1 MTIRQDSSNDKTCTS
16 PYRLLLPGDRI
27 AERVAQLADE
37 IAARYADGDLTIVG
51 VLTGSI
57 VFLADLIRHLP
68 VSFRLDLTWVRS
80 YPGAATTSQGV
91 NVLLPAATDLDG
103 RDVLIVDDILDSS
116 QTLSDL
122 LDRARRAGARSVRT
136 CVLLRKDRPDL
147 PDRLAPDFA
156 GFDVPNEFVVGFGLD
171 CDGRYRNLP
180 DICVL
185 ESPPAGGPE

>member
-1 MTIRQDSSNDKTCTS
+1 MTIRQDSSNGKTCTG
-16 PYRLLLPGDRI
+16 PHRLLLSSDRI

-37 IAARYADGDLTIVG
+37 ITACYADRDLTIVG

-57 VFLADLIRHLP
+57 VFLSDLIRRLP

-80 YPGAATTSQGV
+80 YPGAATTSQGAR
-91 NVLLPAATDLDG
+91 VLLPTETDLAG
-103 RDVLIVDDILDSS
+103 RDVLIVDDILDSGK
-116 QTLSDL
+116 TLSVL
-122 LDRARRAGARSVRT
+122 VERARDAGARSVRT

-147 PDRLAPDFA
+147 SDRLAPDFA
-156 GFDVPNEFVVGFGLD
+156 GFDVPDEFVVGFGLD

-185 ESPPAGGPE
+185 TAAPGGPE

>member
-1 MTIRQDSSNDKTCTS
+1 MTIRHDSSNGKTCTA
-16 PYRLLLPGDRI
+16 PHRLLLPSDRI

-37 IAARYADGDLTIVG
+37 IAACCGGGDLTVVG
-51 VLTGSI
+51 VLTGAV
-57 VFLADLIRHLP
+57 VFLADLIRSLP

-91 NVLLPAATDLDG
+91 EVLLPTASDLAG
-103 RDVLIVDDILDSS
+103 RDVLIVDDILDSGE
-116 QTLSDL
+116 TLSVL
-122 LDRARRAGARSVRT
+122 ADRARRAGARSVRT

-156 GFDVPNEFVVGFGLD
+156 GFDVPDEFVVGYGLD
-171 CDGRYRNLP
+171 HDGRYRDLP

-185 ESPPAGGPE
+185 QRPARGEAE